1 MEQVW
6 RCAPSAAIIRA
17 LMKKQNSFSA
27 NGGWWAVAQVPLIVL
42 GVFVPD
48 LDGVRDDA
56 VGLPLRMLGWGIVTI
71 AILLFVGSVGP
82 LVFRRALTPL
92 PRPAQHASLVTN
104 GLYRLMRH
112 PLYVS
117 MVVGML
123 GWSLIQ
129 LSVAGLIYTVMVA
142 VFFDR
147 KAESEEHMLV
157 QRYPEYANYAQ
168 RVRRFIPGVY

>member
-1 MEQVW
+1 ME
-6 RCAPSAAIIRA
+6 
-17 LMKKQNSFSA
+17 KQNSFAA

-48 LDGVRDDA
+48 LDGVADDA
-56 VGLPLRMLGWGIVTI
+56 VGLPLRMLGWGVVAI
-71 AILLFVGSVGP
+71 AILLFIGSVGP

-92 PRPAQHASLVTN
+92 PRPAQRASLVTS

-117 MVVGML
+117 MITGML

-129 LSVAGLIYTVMVA
+129 LSIAGLIYTVAVA

-147 KAESEEHMLV
+147 KAEGEERMLAE
-157 QRYPEYANYAQ
+157 RYPEYVDYAQ

>member
-1 MEQVW
+1 
-6 RCAPSAAIIRA
+6 
-17 LMKKQNSFSA
+17 MKKQNAFAA
-27 NGGWWAVAQVPLIVL
+27 NGGWWVVAQVPLIVL

-48 LDGVRDDA
+48 LDGVADDA
-56 VGLPLRMLGWGIVTI
+56 VGLPLRMLGWGVVAI
-71 AILLFVGSVGP
+71 AILLFIGSVGP

-92 PRPAQHASLVTN
+92 PRPAQRASLVTS

-117 MVVGML
+117 MITGMF

-129 LSVAGLIYTVMVA
+129 LSIAGLIYTVVVA

-147 KAESEEHMLV
+147 KAEGEERMLV
-157 QRYPEYANYAQ
+157 ERYPEYVDYAQ

>member
-1 MEQVW
+1 ME
-6 RCAPSAAIIRA
+6 
-17 LMKKQNSFSA
+17 KQKSFVA
-27 NGGWWAVAQVPLIVL
+27 NGGWWVVAQVPLIVL

-48 LDGVRDDA
+48 LDGVQDDA
-56 VGLPLRMLGWGIVTI
+56 VGLPLRMLGWGVVAI
-71 AILLFVGSVGP
+71 AIVLFVGSVGP

-92 PRPAQHASLVTN
+92 PRPAPRASLVTS

-117 MVVGML
+117 MIVGML
-123 GWSLIQ
+123 GWSLVQ
-129 LSVAGLIYTVMVA
+129 LSVAGLIYTVVVA

-147 KAESEEHMLV
+147 KAEGEERMLAE
-157 QRYPEYANYAQ
+157 RYPEYARYAQ